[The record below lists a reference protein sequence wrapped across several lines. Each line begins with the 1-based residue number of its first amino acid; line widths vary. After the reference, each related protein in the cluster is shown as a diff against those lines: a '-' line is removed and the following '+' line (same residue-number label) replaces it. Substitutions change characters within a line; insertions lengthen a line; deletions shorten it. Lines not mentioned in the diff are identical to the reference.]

1 MKDMLLGLVG
11 GMIVGAVLARNCK
24 PCANLID
31 DATEMVESKMDTM
44 HKAMKNVKSSECE
57 CGCDFE
63 NGCDC

>member
-44 HKAMKNVKSSECE
+44 HKAMKNVKSS
-57 CGCDFE
+57 
-63 NGCDC
+63 